1 MARVQSFLPF
11 DQTTINFN
19 ALYFGNADFYNNS
32 YLTLGGN
39 TYEDAGIVSY
49 TGSDGLAYLNVIGG
63 QGLGANIY
71 DEVVTGR
78 ITGLFQAV
86 GTSTA
91 QYYDH
96 VFLTGISI
104 TGAEFYRASSTRGTQ
119 DDQALLGKALAGND
133 RFDLSNYDDR
143 AQGRGGHDTMF
154 GNGGHDTLEGGLGN
168 DSLYGGGGNDRLL
181 GGMGNDR
188 LTGGTGADVFIFN
201 STAELGL
208 MASATDVITDFR
220 PGVDLIN
227 LSGIDAM
234 TGVAGNQAFVFV
246 GRNAIGTSP
255 QGEVSFQLYDRPGTA
270 DDVTLV
276 RIDTDGDRDAEAVIR
291 LTGLHLLSASDFI
304 L

>member
-1 MARVQSFLPF
+1 LAEIAGWLHDLGKMKPRFQLRLSNSDIVEPHAAEGARCVFERQSH
-11 DQTTINFN
+11 
-19 ALYFGNADFYNNS
+19 
-32 YLTLGGN
+32 
-39 TYEDAGIVSY
+39 
-49 TGSDGLAYLNVIGG
+49 
-63 QGLGANIY
+63 
-71 DEVVTGR
+71 
-78 ITGLFQAV
+78 LF
-86 GTSTA
+86 S
-91 QYYDH
+91 
-96 VFLTGISI
+96 
-104 TGAEFYRASSTRGTQ
+104 
-119 DDQALLGKALAGND
+119 ALLAQVILGHHAGLPN
-133 RFDLSNYDDR
+133 
-143 AQGRGGHDTMF
+143 
-154 GNGGHDTLEGGLGN
+154 
-168 DSLYGGGGNDRLL
+168 GGGNDRLL
-181 GGMGNDR
+181 GGRGNDR

-220 PGVDLIN
+220 PGVDRIN